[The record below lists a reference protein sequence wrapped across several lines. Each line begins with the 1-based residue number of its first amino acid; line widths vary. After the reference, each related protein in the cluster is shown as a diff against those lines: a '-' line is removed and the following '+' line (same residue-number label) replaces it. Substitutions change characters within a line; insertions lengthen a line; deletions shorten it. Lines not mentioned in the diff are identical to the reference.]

1 MKRVKKC
8 QSTDLLSPSLE
19 PVKHLSG
26 NFQRKLIKRA
36 DKQSKHFRSSGT
48 AFPVENIDLPYLDT
62 ETIFVRDPVAEKNYT
77 QDLHTQRGNVQR
89 STLLEILL
97 QLD

>member
-1 MKRVKKC
+1 MKRVKKG
-8 QSTDLLSPSLE
+8 QSTDLLAPSLE
-19 PVKHLSG
+19 PVKHLSS

-36 DKQSKHFRSSGT
+36 DKQSKRFRSSGN
-48 AFPVENIDLPYLDT
+48 AFPVVNIDLPYLDT
-62 ETIFVRDPVAEKNYT
+62 ETLFVRDPVAEKNYM
-77 QDLHTQRGNVQR
+77 QDLSSQQGHVLR